1 MLSHVSAVN
10 RERVKRETNRRSTA
24 EQQQKQRKK
33 RHRHDNW
40 NSRARIIACLHFIEI
55 NMIMI
60 YEWDCCTWI
69 KRQNTRESKNLLAV
83 ARNRHAT
90 TRNILCRRSGTLRR
104 GVRDEEG
111 RELHKMRISNST
123 QHWFVQTR
131 VLKHRGYEICPLLL
145 VLSNQKLAMCGSV
158 YVVWDVVAANVVLY
172 VQSLSYYTRVDFV
185 ETRTLS
191 KIHLIELNYSLVRY
205 IGNRWHL
212 LVKGSVTNTENFI
225 IIRLQRISF
234 STIPLARSNSN

>member
-1 MLSHVSAVN
+1 M
-10 RERVKRETNRRSTA
+10 RRRETSYADEVERSDEA
-24 EQQQKQRKK
+24 FGMRKAGSCI
-33 RHRHDNW
+33 R
-40 NSRARIIACLHFIEI
+40 C
-55 NMIMI
+55 
-60 YEWDCCTWI
+60 
-69 KRQNTRESKNLLAV
+69 ESA
-83 ARNRHAT
+83 H
-90 TRNILCRRSGTLRR
+90 
-104 GVRDEEG
+104 
-111 RELHKMRISNST
+111 ST